1 MKCITNENNEITGF
15 WNDIDAPDGALDCDK
30 KDLAQLAQRT
40 IKQLR
45 FIARGAF
52 EFGVRNEN
60 RSLKVKGETK

>member
-1 MKCITNENNEITGF
+1 
-15 WNDIDAPDGALDCDK
+15 
-30 KDLAQLAQRT
+30 LAELAQRT

-60 RSLKVKGETK
+60 RNERRNHKVKGETK